1 MVSTICSD
9 LVSVG
14 DNNTCSCNL
23 LDDSAPAS
31 PMSRLSFVADD
42 CNINVFSFSAPLVTK
57 TLTLSSG
64 YNSHDDI
71 DDIDDID
78 ILSDI
83 PIHPRRISNE
93 EYSLSE
99 SSGSVCESSICS
111 GTCSSKITDRTR
123 ESNPAETTLHEI
135 PSSQITSITAS
146 RLRYLE
152 YLEKHLSSI
161 VERALEDITI
171 E

>member
-1 MVSTICSD
+1 MVSTTVFEK
-9 LVSVG
+9 VSVG
-14 DNNTCSCNL
+14 DNSTSSCNL
-23 LDDSAPAS
+23 LDESASAS
-31 PMSRLSFVADD
+31 PFSQFSFVADD
-42 CNINVFSFSAPLVTK
+42 CKINVFSLSAPLLTD
-57 TLTLSSG
+57 TLSLTTG
-64 YNSHDDI
+64 YNSH
-71 DDIDDID
+71 DDID

-83 PIHPRRISNE
+83 PIPSRRISNE
-93 EYSLSE
+93 EYSFSE

-152 YLEKHLSSI
+152 YLEKNLSSI
-161 VERALEDITI
+161 VETAVGDTTI
-171 E
+171 

>member
-1 MVSTICSD
+1 MVSTAFFD
-9 LVSVG
+9 QVSVG
-14 DNNTCSCNL
+14 DNSTSSCNL
-23 LDDSAPAS
+23 LDDSALAS

-42 CNINVFSFSAPLVTK
+42 CNINVFSLSAPVLTK

-64 YNSHDDI
+64 YNSH

-171 E
+171 

>member
-9 LVSVG
+9 LVSVS

-64 YNSHDDI
+64 YNSH

-171 E
+171 

>member
-1 MVSTICSD
+1 MVSTVYSD
-9 LVSVG
+9 HVSVG

-64 YNSHDDI
+64 YNSH

-171 E
+171 